1 MQEKIAKLEATIAKQ
16 GQKIGV
22 LKKKLKEKPLE
33 DNEYKRL
40 IDRLE
45 ASEFELQVEKEELQE
60 EVKEL
65 KLELKDLL
73 HLLTASIEVKNEK

>member
-1 MQEKIAKLEATIAKQ
+1 MDEKLQKLTNKIAKQ
-16 GQKIGV
+16 GKIIS
-22 LKKKLKEKPLE
+22 KLKNEISSDPMN

-40 IDRLE
+40 IDKLK
-45 ASEFELQVEKEELQE
+45 ASEYELQVEKEELLE

-73 HLLTASIEVKNEK
+73 QLLTASIEV